1 MRRAGRRSPQR
12 HAQKLS
18 EILKSVMRE
27 NAVQFY
33 EFGPFRLDVAKQR
46 LLRDGVMVPLT
57 AKVFEILLVLV
68 ESNGELIEKEE
79 LIERVWPD
87 RFVEEGNL
95 TQNISVLRRLL
106 GESAEARD
114 YIVTVPRRG
123 YRFVAEVKKITKTAP
138 ASDET
143 MTATT
148 QPAVFDSAV
157 PSVAVLPFKLMIRS
171 ESDEYLGVGLA
182 DALIT
187 RLSNVRQI
195 VVRPTSAVLK
205 YAGAVEDVM
214 AAGRALGVASV
225 LEGSVRRAGQRLRV
239 TVQLVRVEDGRALW
253 ADQLDEP
260 FTDIFTVEDR
270 IAERVAAALALRLTS
285 AERARLAKRHT
296 ASSEAHEYYLKG
308 RYYANR
314 FTLDHF
320 HKAIDA
326 FNRALELDPDYAL
339 AYAGIAEA
347 YFIAADLY
355 LNPMEALQQ
364 TREAAA
370 KAVQIDDELPEAHT
384 YLATVLMN
392 IDWHWAEAERGFERA
407 IELNPSYAAAHQWY
421 GWLLILLARLD
432 DAIKELEMAR
442 RLDPLSIGI
451 NWFLAAA
458 YGFAGRFDE
467 SAQQGEFL
475 IELEPGSWIGHWV
488 VGYAYGIMGQFDRAI
503 AAFEQA
509 GRLDQSPMIAGQLGC
524 VYAQAGRRDEA
535 RALLDEL
542 KARSAAAYVPPYY
555 IALIHIALGEE
566 DDAFNYLEQAFE
578 MRDGSLPL
586 LKVDQRLD
594 GLRHDPR
601 FNDLLWRTGLP
612 A

>member
-1 MRRAGRRSPQR
+1 
-12 HAQKLS
+12 
-18 EILKSVMRE
+18 MRE

-57 AKVFEILLVLV
+57 AKVFETLLVLV
-68 ESNGELIEKEE
+68 ERGGELIEKES

-95 TQNISVLRRLL
+95 TQNISVLRKVL

-123 YRFVAEVKKITKTAP
+123 YRFVADVKKTTKA
-138 ASDET
+138 AAAADEQ
-143 MTATT
+143 MAATT
-148 QPAVFDSAV
+148 QPAVFDSAA
-157 PSVAVLPFKLMIRS
+157 PSVAVLPFKLLV
-171 ESDEYLGVGLA
+171 SDGEDYLGLGLA

-195 VVRPTSAVLK
+195 IVRPTSAVLK
-205 YAGAVEDVM
+205 YAQAAQDVRL
-214 AAGRALGVASV
+214 AGRELGVASV
-225 LEGSVRRAGQRLRV
+225 LEGSVRRSDGRLRV

-253 ADQLDEP
+253 ADKFDEE
-260 FTDIFTVEDR
+260 FTDLFTVEDR
-270 IAERVAAALALRLTS
+270 IAERVAAALALQLTS
-285 AERARLAKRHT
+285 AERALLAKRYT
-296 ASSEAHEYYLKG
+296 ASPEAHEHYLKG

-339 AYAGIAEA
+339 AYAGVAEA

-355 LNPMEALQQ
+355 LNPLEALQK

-467 SAQQGEFL
+467 AAQQGEFL
-475 IELEPGSWIGHWV
+475 IELEPRSWIGHWV
-488 VGYAYGIMGQFDRAI
+488 VGYARGIMRQFDRSI

-535 RALLDEL
+535 RLRLDEL

-555 IALIHIALGEE
+555 IALIHAALDEE
-566 DDAFNYLEQAFE
+566 DEAFDYLEKAYE

>member
-1 MRRAGRRSPQR
+1 MTESGP
-12 HAQKLS
+12 
-18 EILKSVMRE
+18 
-27 NAVQFY
+27 QFY
-33 EFGPFRLDVAKQR
+33 EFGPFRLDVTKQR
-46 LLRDGVMVPLT
+46 LSRDGVPVPLT
-57 AKVFEILLVLV
+57 AKLFQTLLALI
-68 ESNGELIEKEE
+68 ESNGELIEKET

-106 GESAEARD
+106 GESPEARD

-123 YRFVAEVKKITKTAP
+123 YRFVAEVKKITKAAAP
-138 ASDET
+138 TDEK
-143 MTATT
+143 MTATK
-148 QPAVFDSAV
+148 PAAALSSAA
-157 PSVAVLPFKLMIRS
+157 PSVAVLPFKLLA
-171 ESDEYLGVGLA
+171 SDGDDYLGLGLA

-195 VVRPTSAVLK
+195 IVRPTSAVLK
-205 YAGAVEDVM
+205 YAQVSQDVRVT
-214 AAGRALGVASV
+214 GQELGVASV
-225 LEGSVRRAGQRLRV
+225 LEGSVRRAGGRLRV

-253 ADQLDEP
+253 ADKFDEE
-260 FTDIFTVEDR
+260 FTDLFTVEDR
-270 IAERVAAALALRLTS
+270 IAERVTAALALQLTS
-285 AERARLAKRHT
+285 AERALLAKRYT
-296 ASSEAHEYYLKG
+296 ASPEAHEHYLKG

-347 YFIAADLY
+347 YFLAADLY
-355 LNPMEALQQ
+355 LNPLEALQK

-370 KAVQIDDELPEAHT
+370 RALQIDDSLPEAHT

-392 IDWHWAEAERGFERA
+392 IDWDWAEAERGFERA
-407 IELNPSYAAAHQWY
+407 IEINPAYAAAHQWY

-432 DAIKELEMAR
+432 EAIRELEMAR

-458 YGFAGRFDE
+458 YGFAGRMDE
-467 SAQQGEFL
+467 AAEQGEFL
-475 IELEPGSWIGHWV
+475 IELEPRSWIGHWIA
-488 VGYAYGIMGQFDRAI
+488 GYAYGMLGQFDRSI

-509 GRLDQSPMIAGQLGC
+509 GRLDQSLMIAGQMGF
-524 VYAQAGRRDEA
+524 VYALAGMKDEA
-535 RALLDEL
+535 RATLNEM
-542 KARSAAAYVPPYY
+542 KAKSAESYVPPYY
-555 IALIHIALGEE
+555 IALIHAALGEE
-566 DDAFNYLEQAFE
+566 DEAFDYLEKAYE

-601 FNDLLWRTGLP
+601 FDDLVWRTGLP

>member
-1 MRRAGRRSPQR
+1 MTES
-12 HAQKLS
+12 
-18 EILKSVMRE
+18 
-27 NAVQFY
+27 AVHVY

-46 LLRDGVMVPLT
+46 LLRDGVIVPVT
-57 AKVFEILLVLV
+57 AKVFQILLVLV
-68 ESNGELIEKEE
+68 ERGGELVEKEE

-123 YRFVAEVKKITKTAP
+123 YRFVADVRKITKAEAPLSSASDAAP
-138 ASDET
+138 ARPRPVIDGSSGAGAPT
-143 MTATT
+143 L
-148 QPAVFDSAV
+148 
-157 PSVAVLPFKLMIRS
+157 AVLPFKLLINS
-171 ESDEYLGVGLA
+171 EGDEYLGVGLA

-205 YAGAVEDVM
+205 YAGAVEEVM

-239 TVQLVRVEDGRALW
+239 TVQLVCVEDGRALW
-253 ADQLDEP
+253 ADKLDEP
-260 FTDIFTVEDR
+260 FTDLFTVEDR
-270 IAERVAAALALRLTS
+270 IAERVAAALALQLTS
-285 AERARLAKRHT
+285 AERALLAKRYT
-296 ASSEAHEYYLKG
+296 ASPEAHEHYLKG

-339 AYAGIAEA
+339 AYAGVAEA

-355 LNPMEALQQ
+355 LNPLEALQKV
-364 TREAAA
+364 REAAA

-392 IDWHWAEAERGFERA
+392 IDWDWAGAERGYQRA
-407 IELNPSYAAAHQWY
+407 IALNPGYAPVHHWY
-421 GWLLILLARLD
+421 GWLLIVLARLD
-432 DAIKELEMAR
+432 EAIKELEAAR
-442 RLDPLSIGI
+442 RLDPLSIGV

-458 YGFAGRFDE
+458 YGFAGHFAA
-467 SAQQGEFL
+467 SARQGEML
-475 IELEPGSWIGHWV
+475 IELEPQLWVGHWV
-488 VGYAYGIMGQFDRAI
+488 AGYAYGMMRQFDRAI

-524 VYAQAGRRDEA
+524 VYAMAGLRDEA
-535 RALLDEL
+535 RATLDEL
-542 KARSAAAYVPPYY
+542 KARSATAYVPPYY
-555 IALIHIALGEE
+555 IALIHAALGEE
-566 DDAFNYLEQAFE
+566 DDAFDYLERAFE

-586 LKVDQRLD
+586 LKVDQRVD
-594 GLRHDPR
+594 RLRDDPR
-601 FNDLLWRTGLP
+601 FNDLLWRVGL
-612 A
+612 AA